1 MPRFVRRH
9 ENGNIEIF
17 SFTGVAMVGRSRRNQ
32 VSIDD
37 QSVSSTHAKVELAD
51 GAWTLYDLESRNGTR
66 INDAETKVGKLK
78 PGDSVRFGKINVTFE
93 VDEAEAV
100 KGKAE
105 GKGGTAAP
113 AVAAAPKPAAIE
125 MAAAPAPAAFGHTM
139 APFQAPAAVKA
150 EVKVEKAAEKPIA
163 VAAPPAP
170 SPAKAAAL
178 DGAKFKADQGE
189 LKVRVL
195 KDQVRALQNQR
206 LILMSVAAGFALT
219 TVIFL
224 IAFLMQRNRAL
235 TAEHMRPAAEEGK

>member
-51 GAWTLYDLESRNGTR
+51 GTWTIYDLESRNGTR
-66 INDAETKVGKLK
+66 LNDAEIKVGKLK
-78 PGDSVRFGKINVTFE
+78 PGDNVRFGKILVSFE
-93 VDEAEAV
+93 LDEAEGV
-100 KGKAE
+100 KDA
-105 GKGGTAAP
+105 KGGTAAP
-113 AVAAAPKPAAIE
+113 AVAAKPAGIE
-125 MAAAPAPAAFGHTM
+125 MAPAPAAPAYGHTM
-139 APFQAPAAVKA
+139 APFQAPVAVKEA
-150 EVKVEKAAEKPIA
+150 VREAAKVERPAERP
-163 VAAPPAP
+163 AAPKPAP
-170 SPAKAAAL
+170 APAAAAAPV
-178 DGAKFKADQGE
+178 AKVDQGE
-189 LKVRVL
+189 LKLRVL

-206 LILMSVAAGFALT
+206 LILLSVAAGLALT

-235 TAEHMRPAAEEGK
+235 TAEHMHSPAEEGK

>member
-37 QSVSSTHAKVELAD
+37 QSVSSTHAKVELSD
-51 GAWTLYDLESRNGTR
+51 GSWTIYDLESRNGTR
-66 INDAETKVGKLK
+66 LNDAEIKVGKLK
-78 PGDSVRFGKINVTFE
+78 PGDSVRFGKILVSFE
-93 VDEAEAV
+93 MDEAEG
-100 KGKAE
+100 GKEA
-105 GKGGTAAP
+105 KGGTAAP
-113 AVAAAPKPAAIE
+113 AVASKPAAIE
-125 MAAAPAPAAFGHTM
+125 MAPAPAAPAFGHTM
-139 APFQAPAAVKA
+139 APFQAPAAVKEAAKA
-150 EVKVEKAAEKPIA
+150 ERPAEKP
-163 VAAPPAP
+163 AAPKPAP
-170 SPAKAAAL
+170 APAPAAAAAPV
-178 DGAKFKADQGE
+178 AKIDQGE
-189 LKVRVL
+189 LKLRVL

-206 LILMSVAAGFALT
+206 LILLSVAAGFALT

>member
-32 VSIDD
+32 VSLDD
-37 QSVSSTHAKVELAD
+37 GSVSSTHAKVELAD

-78 PGDSVRFGKINVTFE
+78 PGDSVRFGKIQVSFE
-93 VDEAEAV
+93 LDEAEDV
-100 KGKAE
+100 KGGKAE

-113 AVAAAPKPAAIE
+113 AVSAAAAPKAAAIE
-125 MAAAPAPAAFGHTM
+125 MEKAPAPPQAFGHTM
-139 APFQAPAAVKA
+139 APFQAPAARAADKPA
-150 EVKVEKAAEKPIA
+150 EKAAPA
-163 VAAPPAP
+163 TAPAHAPAP
-170 SPAKAAAL
+170 
-178 DGAKFKADQGE
+178 DGGIKIKVDQVE

-235 TAEHMRPAAEEGK
+235 TAEHMRPAAEEQK

>member
-32 VSIDD
+32 ISLDD

-66 INDAETKVGKLK
+66 INEAEVKVGKLK
-78 PGDSVRFGKINVTFE
+78 PGDNVRFGKIAVTFE
-93 VDEAEAV
+93 TDEADAGV
-100 KGKAE
+100 
-105 GKGGTAAP
+105 KGGTKAPEAAKAASGPPAVAKPPPIEVSAAP
-113 AVAAAPKPAAIE
+113 A
-125 MAAAPAPAAFGHTM
+125 MGHTM
-139 APFQAPAAVKA
+139 APFQAPAA
-150 EVKVEKAAEKPIA
+150 AAKPVASA
-163 VAAPPAP
+163 VAAPAGPKTPEPVPAP
-170 SPAKAAAL
+170 KAPPP
-178 DGAKFKADQGE
+178 DGGIKLKADQGE
-189 LKVRVL
+189 LKLRVL

-206 LILMSVAAGFALT
+206 LILMSIAAGLALT

-235 TAEHMRPAAEEGK
+235 TAEHKLPAPEEQK

>member
-37 QSVSSTHAKVELAD
+37 QSVSSTHAKVELSD

-78 PGDSVRFGKINVTFE
+78 PGDNVRFGKISVMFE

-113 AVAAAPKPAAIE
+113 SVAAAPKPAAIE

-150 EVKVEKAAEKPIA
+150 EAKAVA

-170 SPAKAAAL
+170 APVPAKAPAAA
-178 DGAKFKADQGE
+178 DGGVKFKADQGE
-189 LKVRVL
+189 LKLRVL